1 MPTRKQAAYMR
12 PSMIAQ
18 QAGDREAVLAELRLL
33 AQGQHSSQQTVL
45 ERYRRCAE
53 WKQATLVLAR
63 ALSSRP
69 GRRRIAYLT
78 APPGWL
84 PPLV

>member
-1 MPTRKQAAYMR
+1 MPIRKQDAHMR
-12 PSMIAQ
+12 PSVIPP

-33 AQGQHSSQQTVL
+33 AEGRHSSQQTVL
-45 ERYRRCAE
+45 ERYGRCPE
-53 WKQATLVLAR
+53 WKHASLVLAR

-69 GRRRIAYLT
+69 GRRRTAYLT

>member
-1 MPTRKQAAYMR
+1 MPARKQDAEMR
-12 PSMIAQ
+12 RRMIPE
-18 QAGDREAVLAELRLL
+18 QASDRKAVLAELRLL
-33 AQGQHSSQQTVL
+33 ADGRHSSQQTVF

-53 WKQATLVLAR
+53 WKQASLILAR
-63 ALSSRP
+63 ALSGRP
-69 GRRRIAYLT
+69 GQRRTAYLT